1 MGQVL
6 KYLIFVI
13 IALPLLTAIFIYTTI
28 EIIIDQYKIR
38 YKK

>member
-13 IALPLLTAIFIYTTI
+13 IALPLLLAIFIYTSI
-28 EIIIDQYKIR
+28 EIIIDKSIM
-38 YKK
+38 KKK